1 MQFGAW
7 PAGTPDAEYMDDSAD
22 RDTGHEGKGEHMTG
36 AIFDVDG
43 TLLDSMPIWEDV
55 GERYIRS
62 LHLEPEPG
70 LSRKLETLSV
80 EEGAA
85 YLKNTYGLTQTE
97 EEIARGTLQI
107 VEDFYYREAPLKPG
121 VKEFLESLQAK
132 GIPMVIATSSV
143 REHVEAALRRLGV
156 LHCFARIFTCTEVG
170 AGKTNPLIFEKAGE
184 YIGGEFRDIS
194 VFEDAIHALE
204 TAKKAGFYT
213 VAVYDPTSEKDWE
226 RLRAEADRAVTDLRQ
241 LL

>member
-80 EEGAA
+80 E
-85 YLKNTYGLTQTE
+85 
-97 EEIARGTLQI
+97 
-107 VEDFYYREAPLKPG
+107 
-121 VKEFLESLQAK
+121 
-132 GIPMVIATSSV
+132 
-143 REHVEAALRRLGV
+143 
-156 LHCFARIFTCTEVG
+156 
-170 AGKTNPLIFEKAGE
+170 
-184 YIGGEFRDIS
+184 
-194 VFEDAIHALE
+194 
-204 TAKKAGFYT
+204 
-213 VAVYDPTSEKDWE
+213 
-226 RLRAEADRAVTDLRQ
+226 
-241 LL
+241 